1 MDVSPETKINK
12 QSTSSYK
19 SFADSFQLADGSS
32 PSDFPCELNKNH
44 DLSHLPKEIPLKE
57 MASGST
63 DLFGQSLSSLTET
76 DKDSSSQDSIMP
88 LCAASIIFATGVTI
102 ALILHC
108 YLGESLVFVKVVLV
122 SDHERCTAL
131 GQKVLQ
137 DRGSSVD
144 AAVAAALC
152 LGVVHPHVSGIGGG
166 GVIMVHDI
174 RKNETRVINFQGTA
188 PKTLTEEMLQNVS
201 ELEAGLQVGVPGM
214 LRGLHHAHSLYGS
227 LSWEDVVSRAAAVAK
242 GAEAISKVK
251 GEQLPQRIREVFFPG
266 GRALR
271 PGSFLRTPTLAGV
284 LEAGLSNFYD
294 GNFSQE
300 IVDEV
305 QTNGGVLSREDIFNY
320 TVEVEQP
327 FESRYNESII
337 QAPPPPSAG
346 AALISALR
354 LLEDFGLSENNNTEN
369 QTYHWIAE
377 ALKGA
382 SAKASGLGDPKY
394 NFSVAELLSDIL
406 SKRQA
411 ERITS
416 PPKRHSTIHSLQP
429 ELQAGQV
436 VVMGPDDL
444 MVSVASSLSRPF
456 GSRLITPSGV
466 ILNSLILDFYW
477 PNKTR
482 DQFQTNQRNGF
493 QSGNRPLSSLM
504 PTIVVPAWH
513 KCGIYLALSSSGG
526 HKSFSAIIQVLIS
539 ALSNHKEKNESR
551 LLTRLHPPN
560 RLLGDSES
568 PEEGVQLLHQKGHG
582 SAVLGILRNKEVIK
596 AIAVPVLSDGLS

>member
-152 LGVVHPHVSGIGGG
+152 LGVVHPHVS
-166 GVIMVHDI
+166 
-174 RKNETRVINFQGTA
+174 
-188 PKTLTEEMLQNVS
+188 
-201 ELEAGLQVGVPGM
+201 
-214 LRGLHHAHSLYGS
+214 
-227 LSWEDVVSRAAAVAK
+227 
-242 GAEAISKVK
+242 AEAISKVK

>member
-152 LGVVHPHVSGIGGG
+152 LGVVHPHVS
-166 GVIMVHDI
+166 VFKVKH
-174 RKNETRVINFQGTA
+174 VL
-188 PKTLTEEMLQNVS
+188 PQN
-201 ELEAGLQVGVPGM
+201 
-214 LRGLHHAHSLYGS
+214 HCS

-242 GAEAISKVK
+242 GGFNVSFSLSEAISKVK